1 MISEHTVDVA
11 GTPVRWLEQ
20 GTGLPVAL
28 VHGIPTSPALWR
40 HVLPRL
46 TGMRVLAFEMTG
58 YGESIPAGRDR
69 DISVSAQADRLNAWL
84 AELGIERAVLVG
96 HDLGGGV
103 VHISAVR
110 EPQRCAG
117 LLITNGIGYDSWPI
131 PSVKLMRAAAPLLA
145 TLPAAALKPA
155 LGVLLA
161 RGHGTRAQAREA
173 LGVHGRPYAQS
184 MAAGRRWPGR
194 SPPWTSATPLRC
206 RTPCRALAC
215 RRASCGGSPT
225 RSRRSSTA
233 SASPATS
240 GRRCSASKAAGT
252 SPRRT
257 ILTWS
262 LPLCRTWSPRC
273 VLARELRPPDSK
285 LTRPGRAPLVRTAA
299 GHTATRAAGALRA
312 SSQEGREFSCL
323 PRSNVNRRLGAPSP
337 AATLG

>member
-20 GTGLPVAL
+20 GTGLPVVL

-58 YGESIPAGRDR
+58 YGQSIPAGRDR
-69 DISVSAQADRLNAWL
+69 DISVGAQADRLNAWL

-103 VHISAVR
+103 VHIAAVR

-131 PSVKLMRAAAPLLA
+131 PSVKVMRAAAPLLA

-173 LGVHGRPYAQS
+173 LGVHGRPYAQHGGGAA
-184 MAAGRRWPGR
+184 MARQV
-194 SPPWTSATPLRC
+194 T
-206 RTPCRALAC
+206 ALNV
-215 RRASCGGSPT
+215 RDT
-225 RSRRSSTA
+225 
-233 SASPATS
+233 
-240 GRRCSASKAAGT
+240 
-252 SPRRT
+252 
-257 ILTWS
+257 
-262 LPLCRTWSPRC
+262 
-273 VLARELRPPDSK
+273 LA
-285 LTRPGRAPLVRTAA
+285 VQ
-299 GHTATRAAGALRA
+299 GALPSLGVPARVVWGVADPFQKIEYGKRFARDLGTTVQRIEGGRHFTPEDHPDLVAAAVQDLVAEVRA
-312 SSQEGREFSCL
+312 
-323 PRSNVNRRLGAPSP
+323 RS
-337 AATLG
+337 